1 MKSKKITGLVLLF
14 LKGLFMGSADI
25 IPGVSG
31 GTIAFITG
39 IYDDLVNA
47 LRSIQFTFLL
57 YLFHALFDRKYVQK
71 AKKSFLSIHFSV
83 LIPLVLGIAVAF
95 LALAHVVGYFLE
107 YYPTYTYGFFFG
119 LILASAG
126 YVFLSNRE
134 DFGLKTILFSILGL
148 IVGYFLVGFQ
158 IIQMDHSLIILF
170 FSGCI
175 SFLAMILPGIS
186 GAFILLLLGQYDFLL
201 GVLRELTQFQFVGLP
216 SALSY
221 LLGGVTGLLLFSRF
235 LAYLLSHHR
244 GITLGFILGLMIG
257 SLRKPG
263 MLLLENPQ
271 NIGIAVLAMLSGF
284 ILVSIF
290 SYYEFV
296 YRKGKTTTSSN

>member
-1 MKSKKITGLVLLF
+1 MISKKLTGSILIF

-25 IPGVSG
+25 IPGISG

-47 LRSIQFTFLL
+47 LRSIQFTFIL
-57 YLFHALFDRKYVQK
+57 YLFQAVSDKKYVQK
-71 AKKSFLSIHFSV
+71 AKKSFFSIHFSF

-95 LALAHVVGYFLE
+95 IALAHVVGYFLE
-107 YYPTYTYGFFFG
+107 IYPAYTYGFFFG

-126 YVFLSNRE
+126 YVFLSNRK
-134 DFGLKTILFSILGL
+134 DFGLRTILFSVLGL
-148 IVGYFLVGFQ
+148 IFGYFLVGFQ
-158 IIQMDHSLIILF
+158 MIQMDHSLVILF
-170 FSGCI
+170 LSGCI

-201 GVLRELTQFQFVGLP
+201 SVLRGLTQLQFGGLP
-216 SALSY
+216 SAAAY
-221 LLGGVTGLLLFSRF
+221 LIGGVTGLLLFSRF
-235 LAYLLSHHR
+235 LSYLLRHQR

-263 MLLLENPQ
+263 MLLLEESH
-271 NIGIAVLAMLSGF
+271 NIGIVILSILAGF
-284 ILVSIF
+284 ILVSLF

-296 YRKGKTTTSSN
+296 YRRDSTPST